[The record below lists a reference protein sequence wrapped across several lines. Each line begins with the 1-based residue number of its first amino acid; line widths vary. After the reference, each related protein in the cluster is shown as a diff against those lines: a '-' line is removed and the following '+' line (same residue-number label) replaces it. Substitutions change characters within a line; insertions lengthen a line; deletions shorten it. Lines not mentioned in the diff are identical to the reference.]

1 MEGGGDATMFIDL
14 SKLTAKYHCVVE
26 WSERGG
32 FLIHRSNC
40 VTALVPHS
48 SVADAAAANEG
59 REERRNSPT
68 FSPPLHFPILTDN

>member
-26 WSERGG
+26 CSERGG

-48 SVADAAAANEG
+48 SVEGGEG
-59 REERRNSPT
+59 RDPRGGISPHSPPST
-68 FSPPLHFPILTDN
+68 FSHLDR

>member
-1 MEGGGDATMFIDL
+1 MFIDL

-26 WSERGG
+26 CSERGG

-48 SVADAAAANEG
+48 SVTDAAATAKG
-59 REERRNSPT
+59 ERRNFPT
-68 FSPPLHFPILTDN
+68 FSPLYIFPS